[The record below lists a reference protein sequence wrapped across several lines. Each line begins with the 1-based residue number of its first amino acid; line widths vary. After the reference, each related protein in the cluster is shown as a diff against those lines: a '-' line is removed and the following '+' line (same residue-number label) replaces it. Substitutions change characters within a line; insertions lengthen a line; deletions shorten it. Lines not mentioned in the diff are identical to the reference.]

1 MLLNLPMDNTGK
13 NNGKGCLYIV
23 STPIGNR
30 DDITLRALKVL
41 EEVDLIAAE
50 DTRKTGSLLAFYKI
64 NNRLTAYYE
73 HNEAESAARLIKK
86 LNNGLSIALVSDA
99 GTPLISDPGYRL
111 IKKAVEESI
120 KIIPVPGVSAALTA
134 LSVAGFPTDSF
145 IFMGFLSKKKGKRL
159 RQLRTLASELKTI
172 IFYESTRRIERFLG
186 EIIETLGDRDGVLGR
201 EMTKLHEEFI
211 RGPISVILDDIQKR
225 SFLKGEC
232 TLIISGCKEK
242 EMVTADIITDEIKKR
257 LELSDKSIS
266 ELSKEIAAQFG
277 CSKKSIYNDAVKIK
291 KHLESKRCL

>member
-1 MLLNLPMDNTGK
+1 MDNTG
-13 NNGKGCLYIV
+13 NNGTKGCLYIV

-30 DDITLRALKVL
+30 ADITLRALKVL

-64 NNRLTAYYE
+64 NNRLAAYYE
-73 HNEAESAARLIKK
+73 HNEAECAARLIEK
-86 LNNGLSIALVSDA
+86 LNDGLSIALVSDA
-99 GTPLISDPGYRL
+99 GTPLVSDPGYRL
-111 IKKAVEESI
+111 IKKAVAESI
-120 KIIPVPGVSAALTA
+120 KIIPIPGASATLTA

-159 RQLRTLASELKTI
+159 KQLKDLASELKTI
-172 IFYESTRRIERFLG
+172 IFYESTKRIERFLG

-211 RGPISVILDDIQKR
+211 RGPVSVILDNIQKR

-232 TLIISGCKEK
+232 TLIISGRTEK
-242 EMVTADIITDEIKKR
+242 AIVAPDVISDEITKR
-257 LELSDKSIS
+257 LELSDKSIL

-277 CSKKSIYNDAVKIK
+277 VSKKSIYNDAVKIK
-291 KHLESKRCL
+291 KHLENKEEF

>member
-1 MLLNLPMDNTGK
+1 MDDTEK
-13 NNGKGCLYIV
+13 NDVKGCLYIV

-30 DDITLRALKVL
+30 EDITLRALKVL
-41 EEVDLIAAE
+41 EDVDLIAAE

-64 NNRLTAYYE
+64 NNRLASYYE
-73 HNEAESAARLIKK
+73 HNEAASADRLIKK
-86 LNNGLSIALVSDA
+86 LNDGLSIALVSDA

-111 IKKAVEESI
+111 IKKAVAESI
-120 KIIPVPGVSAALTA
+120 KIIPIPGASAILTA

-159 RQLRTLASELKTI
+159 KQLNDLASGLKTI
-172 IFYESTRRIERFLG
+172 IFYESNKRIERFLS

-211 RGPISVILDDIQKR
+211 RGPVSVILDNIQKR

-232 TLIISGCKEK
+232 TLIISGCTEK
-242 EMVTADIITDEIKKR
+242 EMPAPGIISDEIKRR

-266 ELSKEIAAQFG
+266 KLSKEIAAQFG
-277 CSKKSIYNDAVKIK
+277 VSKKSIYNNAIKIK
-291 KHLESKRCL
+291 KSFENKRCL

>member
-1 MLLNLPMDNTGK
+1 MDDTEK
-13 NNGKGCLYIV
+13 NDVKGCLYIV

-30 DDITLRALKVL
+30 EDITLRALKVL
-41 EEVDLIAAE
+41 EDVDLIAAE

-64 NNRLTAYYE
+64 NNRLASYYE
-73 HNEAESAARLIKK
+73 HNEAASAERLIKK
-86 LNNGLSIALVSDA
+86 LNDGLSIALVSDA

-111 IKKAVEESI
+111 IKKAVAESI
-120 KIIPVPGVSAALTA
+120 KIIPIPGASAILTA
-134 LSVAGFPTDSF
+134 FSVAGFPTDSF

-159 RQLRTLASELKTI
+159 KQLNDLVSELKTI
-172 IFYESTRRIERFLG
+172 IFYESNKRIERFLS

-211 RGPISVILDDIQKR
+211 RGPVSVILDNIQKR

-232 TLIISGCKEK
+232 TLIISGCTEK
-242 EMVTADIITDEIKKR
+242 EMPAPGIISDEIKRR

-266 ELSKEIAAQFG
+266 KLSKEIAVQFG
-277 CSKKSIYNDAVKIK
+277 VSKKSIYNDAVKIK
-291 KHLESKRCL
+291 KNFESKRCL